1 MWWADPVNNWLQS
14 NLSLENAW
22 LLLCLLNLGFI
33 YLEDLKY
40 YLYFLNI
47 YLLCVCVHMCMCACA
62 YEHVLWHV
70 CEGWRSQFS
79 PSNTWDSGY
88 QATVGWALWQAPLA
102 PAPSCWPQISLSSCF
117 PEPFW
122 SWTSL
127 ARELSKQSVSN
138 CTFCWVP
145 STLELFGD
153 KIYILFLIYF

>member
-1 MWWADPVNNWLQS
+1 MWWADPVNNWLQR

-47 YLLCVCVHMCMCACA
+47 YLLCVCVHMCVCLWACTMTRMWRLD
-62 YEHVLWHV
+62 ESVLSFQYLRLWL
-70 CEGWRSQFS
+70 SS
-79 PSNTWDSGY
+79 
-88 QATVGWALWQAPLA
+88 TVGWALWQTPLA
-102 PAPSCWPQISLSSCF
+102 PVPSCRPQISLSSYF